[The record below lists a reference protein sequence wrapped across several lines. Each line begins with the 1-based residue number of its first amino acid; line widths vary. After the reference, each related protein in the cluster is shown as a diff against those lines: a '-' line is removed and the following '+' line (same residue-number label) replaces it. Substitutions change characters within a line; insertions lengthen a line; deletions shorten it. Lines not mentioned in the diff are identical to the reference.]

1 MTSIGLDE
9 LNTLIEIN
17 NRINSNYADL
27 DALLAY
33 ILEAAMRLV
42 HCESSSLLLV
52 NADGTLRFVIALGPK
67 GAEAKDIPVD
77 KSSIA
82 GWVSSH
88 KQPLILRDVVRDP
101 RFSDHVQHKTGYVS
115 KTMIAVPLCVGDEC
129 IGVIELINKAGGKYF
144 DDDDLE
150 ILNML
155 CNQAGIAY
163 KNAAKY
169 QSAQN
174 KISALQNTISS
185 GGDYHPFIAKSP
197 VISDLLKMID
207 GIAKTNISII
217 ITGESGVGK
226 ELVAEQIHR
235 KSDRSGKPFVR
246 VNCAALS
253 PSLLESELFG
263 HVKGAFTDAKADHK
277 GYFEAADGG
286 TIFLDEIGEMPLELQ
301 AKLLRVIQSKQFQKV
316 GSSQTVSVD
325 VRVVAATNRDLE
337 AMMSE
342 QKFRSDLYFRLS
354 GIPLKVPP
362 LRERKEDIAALADF
376 FLQKFSGE
384 TKKNFTGFS
393 RSAMDALYS
402 YYWPG
407 NIRELENSIE
417 RACVLGTPPL
427 INAFDLRI
435 GYEERG
441 SGKNEIECMAEE
453 YASDASGDRSLKE
466 AVNKFK
472 NAYVRKILEETAWN
486 KTKAGKILGIQ
497 RTYVSRLLN
506 DLRDREEESEEM

>member
-27 DALLAY
+27 DALLVY

-52 NADGTLRFVIALGPK
+52 NADDTLRFVIALGPK

-82 GWVSSH
+82 GWVASH
-88 KQPLILRDVVRDP
+88 RQPLILRDVVNDP

-129 IGVIELINKAGGKYF
+129 IGVIELINKAGGEYF

-155 CNQAGIAY
+155 CSQAGIAY
-163 KNAAKY
+163 RNAAKY

-174 KISALQNTISS
+174 KISALQNTLSAGS
-185 GGDYHPFIAKSP
+185 DYHPFIAKSP

-207 GIAKTNISII
+207 GIAKTNLSII

-235 KSDRSGKPFVR
+235 KSDREGKPFVR

-263 HVKGAFTDAKADHK
+263 HVKGAFTGARESREGLLRSAN
-277 GYFEAADGG
+277 GG
-286 TIFLDEIGEMPLELQ
+286 MLFLDEIGELGADEQ
-301 AKLLRVIQSKQFQKV
+301 AMLLKAIEEKTFYPFGSDRQVSSDFQLIA
-316 GSSQTVSVD
+316 GTV
-325 VRVVAATNRDLE
+325 RDLRQLVAE
-337 AMMSE
+337 G
-342 QKFRSDLYFRLS
+342 KFREDLYARINLWTFTLP
-354 GIPLKVPP
+354 G
-362 LRERKEDIAALADF
+362 LRQRQEDIEPNLDYEVERHASLTGDSVRFNTEARRAWLAC
-376 FLQKFSGE
+376 
-384 TKKNFTGFS
+384 
-393 RSAMDALYS
+393 SAS
-402 YYWPG
+402 
-407 NIRELENSIE
+407 
-417 RACVLGTPPL
+417 
-427 INAFDLRI
+427 
-435 GYEERG
+435 
-441 SGKNEIECMAEE
+441 
-453 YASDASGDRSLKE
+453 
-466 AVNKFK
+466 
-472 NAYVRKILEETAWN
+472 AW
-486 KTKAGKILGIQ
+486 
-497 RTYVSRLLN
+497 RR
-506 DLRDREEESEEM
+506 